1 MSNKGRTLKEKKML
15 NRVVVLGRLTKDPEL
30 RKSNSDVS
38 FATFSLAVDN
48 TIKEADGTRGTL
60 FIDCRIF
67 GNQAE
72 SLVKYTKKGSKVAV
86 DGSINQRNFQRQ
98 DGTKGK
104 AIEIYADSVT
114 FLDQKP
120 EADEEANEEPDE
132 DDLPDDDLPFK
143 EEEEK
148 PQKKSTPK
156 KAVPPTEPVAKYDP
170 YTGKPLTPQG
180 KK

>member
-1 MSNKGRTLKEKKML
+1 ML
-15 NRVVVLGRLTKDPEL
+15 NRVAVLGRLTKDPEL
-30 RKSNSDVS
+30 RKSASDVS

-67 GNQAE
+67 GTQAE
-72 SLVKYTKKGSKVAV
+72 SLAKNTRKGSKIAV
-86 DGSINQRNFQRQ
+86 DGSINQRNFIRQ

-104 AIEIYADSVT
+104 VIEIYADSVT
-114 FLDQKP
+114 FLDPKPVKP
-120 EADEEANEEPDE
+120 EEAAEEPDVE
-132 DDLPDDDLPFK
+132 DLPDDDLPFK
-143 EEEEK
+143 EEEAK
-148 PQKKSTPK
+148 PQDKPTPK

-170 YTGKPLTPQG
+170 YTGKPLTPKG